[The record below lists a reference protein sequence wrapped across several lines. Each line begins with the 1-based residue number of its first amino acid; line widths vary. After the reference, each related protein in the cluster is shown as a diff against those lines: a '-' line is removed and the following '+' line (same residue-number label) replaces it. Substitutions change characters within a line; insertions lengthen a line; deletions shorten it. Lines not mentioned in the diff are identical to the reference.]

1 MIITGKITGSDGDGL
16 PGAVVFAS
24 DAAGKPVIPSY
35 SATADIN
42 GNFKL
47 TLPGNLENGYIAAAF
62 VGTKT
67 QIVRPAGVTNFN
79 MPDIGNLP
87 EVVITAPK
95 SAPKSPVKPV
105 KKPELKPA
113 PKTDYTNY
121 YIGFGV
127 LVVLIAAI
135 IYKSKKG

>member
-1 MIITGKITGSDGDGL
+1 MIITGKITGSDNDAL

-24 DAAGKPVIPSY
+24 DAAGKPVVPSF

-47 TLPGNLENGYIAAAF
+47 SLPGNLENGYIAAAF

-67 QIVRPAGVTNFN
+67 QIVRPAGVTNFK

-87 EVVITAPK
+87 EIVITAPK
-95 SAPKSPVKPV
+95 TV
-105 KKPELKPA
+105 KKPIVQKAEIKQN
-113 PKTDYTNY
+113 PKMDYANY
-121 YIGFGV
+121 YLGFG
-127 LVVLIAAI
+127 LLTLLLATI
-135 IYKSKKG
+135 IYKSKK

>member
-24 DAAGKPVIPSY
+24 DAAGKPVTPSF
-35 SATADIN
+35 SATADVN

-47 TLPGNLENGYIAAAF
+47 TLPGNLENGYIAASY

-87 EVVITAPK
+87 EVIITAPK
-95 SAPKSPVKPV
+95 SAPKTKTKTSIKPQP
-105 KKPELKPA
+105 KK
-113 PKTDYTNY
+113 DYTNY
-121 YIGFGV
+121 FIGFGI
-127 LVVLIAAI
+127 LAVLIGAI
-135 IYKSKKG
+135 IYKSKKR

>member
-1 MIITGKITGSDGDGL
+1 
-16 PGAVVFAS
+16 
-24 DAAGKPVIPSY
+24 
-35 SATADIN
+35 
-42 GNFKL
+42 
-47 TLPGNLENGYIAAAF
+47 
-62 VGTKT
+62 
-67 QIVRPAGVTNFN
+67 

>member
-35 SATADIN
+35 SATADVN

-47 TLPGNLENGYIAAAF
+47 TLPGSLENGYIAASF

-87 EVVITAPK
+87 EVEIIAPK
-95 SAPKSPVKPV
+95 ITPKPPV
-105 KKPELKPA
+105 KKAELKPA

-127 LVVLIAAI
+127 LAVLIAAI